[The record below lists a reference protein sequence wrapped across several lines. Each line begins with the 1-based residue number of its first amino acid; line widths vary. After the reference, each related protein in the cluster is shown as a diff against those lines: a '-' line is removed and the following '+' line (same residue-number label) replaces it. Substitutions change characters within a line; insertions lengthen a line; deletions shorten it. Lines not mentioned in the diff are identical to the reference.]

1 VSIVHI
7 LIVKLPSDRLMA
19 HEPLVVLEDRPALL
33 FLAGVH
39 DPICGAPPDLVGEE
53 LLCANQPSWPR
64 ESYF

>member
-7 LIVKLPSDRLMA
+7 LMVKLPSDRLMA
-19 HEPLVVLEDRPALL
+19 HELLVVLEDRPALL
-33 FLAGVH
+33 FLAGAH
-39 DPICGAPPDLVGEE
+39 DPICAPDLVGEE

>member
-1 VSIVHI
+1 MSIVHI
-7 LIVKLPSDRLMA
+7 LMVKLPSDRLMA
-19 HEPLVVLEDRPALL
+19 HELLVVLEDRPALL

-39 DPICGAPPDLVGEE
+39 DPICAPDLVGEE